1 MPDRCLQATA
11 ISKKFGG
18 LVALESVDLEV
29 YSREVLGLIG
39 PNGSGKTTFFN
50 VLTGIQA
57 ATAGKIEFEG
67 RDITNLSPQRVYR
80 NGIART
86 FQRARLCLELSVFD
100 NIALG
105 DHLRLNQGL
114 WHNLF
119 NRSAF
124 RREFSQCHARVVR
137 LVDQFAPHMRDQ
149 LDKPVA
155 GLPMIDRRRIEICR
169 ALLGDPRLLLL
180 DEPFAGITEE
190 ETRQLT
196 DVIIEIRNQKD
207 NLSVIIVEHEMSVIS
222 RITDRC
228 VVLNFGRKIC
238 AGSYHEVSRN
248 AEVQKAYLGGEL

>member
-1 MPDRCLQATA
+1 MSDSCLNVTE
-11 ISKKFGG
+11 IVKKFGG
-18 LVALESVDLEV
+18 LVALDKIDLEV

-50 VLTGIQA
+50 VLTGIQS

-67 RDITNLSPQRVYR
+67 RNITNLSPQGVYK

-100 NIALG
+100 NIAIG
-105 DHLRLNQGL
+105 NHIRLNQGL

-124 RREFSQCHARVVR
+124 WREFSECHARVVR
-137 LVDQFAPHMRDQ
+137 LIGQFAPHMSDQ
-149 LDKPVA
+149 LDKPV
-155 GLPMIDRRRIEICR
+155 GSLPMIDRRRIEICR
-169 ALLGDPRLLLL
+169 ALLGEPRLLLL

-196 DVIIEIRNQKD
+196 DVVIKIRDQRD
-207 NLSVIIVEHEMSVIS
+207 NLSVIIVEHEMGVIS

-228 VVLNFGRKIC
+228 VALNFGRKIC
-238 AGSYHEVSRN
+238 EGSYEEVSQN
-248 AEVQKAYLGGEL
+248 AEVQRAYLGSEL